1 MQYHLDGYNSGDPAV
16 AKAIALHD
24 PAQMPA
30 QVDVLIV
37 GCGPAGL
44 TLAAQMA
51 QFSDISVVIADQKDG
66 PLQVGQADGISC
78 RSIEMFNTF
87 GFAEDVLRE
96 GYWVNETSFWKPD
109 AARPEN
115 ITRTQKIEDVE
126 PGLSEFPHV
135 ILNQA
140 RVHDFYLR
148 CMANSARRLQPHY
161 ERALEALEVGQGAH
175 PVTARFNGPHG
186 PETVQARYVVGCD
199 GARSTVRRQIGRTL
213 KGEAANKAWG
223 VMDVLAVTDF
233 PDVRLKSVIQS
244 AQQGSVLIIPR
255 EGGYMVRMYIELE
268 KLGAGERAAGRNI
281 TIEQLIAAA
290 GRILHPYVLDV
301 KDVAWWS
308 VYDIG
313 QRLCDRFEDDSGHIF
328 IAGDACHTHSPK
340 AGQGMNVSMGDTFN
354 LGWKLASVLR
364 GQSDASLLRTYS
376 DERQQVA
383 QDLIDFDREFAR
395 IFSAPPQAGNAAQ
408 ASALQEAFVKA
419 GRFTAGMGVQYRP
432 SAICGDGAHQGLA
445 AGLPVG
451 QRFHSAPVVRLGD
464 ARPMELGHV
473 IKADGR
479 WRIFAFAGSADTG
492 AADGA
497 LYRFCTWMQDK
508 AASAWLGGA
517 DVGGVDTV
525 VDLRAVM
532 QQGHRD
538 LDLMQ
543 MPAVLRPAKGVFGLI
558 DYEKV
563 FCVNPARDI
572 FEMRGINRTEG
583 CVVIVR
589 PDQYVADVLPLGDT
603 SAVAAFFD
611 GVLLSQT

>member
-1 MQYHLDGYNSGDPAV
+1 MQYHLNGYTSGDPHV
-16 AKAIALHD
+16 AQATASHD

-51 QFSDISVVIADQKDG
+51 QFPDISVAIADQKDG

-96 GYWVNETSFWKPD
+96 GYWVNETTFWKPD
-109 AARPEN
+109 PDQPAH
-115 ITRTQKIEDVE
+115 ITRTQKIDDVE

-148 CMANSARRLQPHY
+148 CMANGARRLQPHY
-161 ERALEALEVGQGAH
+161 GRALHSLQVGAGPH
-175 PVTARFNGPHG
+175 PVTAQFTGPNGP
-186 PETVQARYVVGCD
+186 EVVQARYVVGCD
-199 GARSTVRRQIGRTL
+199 GAQ
-213 KGEAANKAWG
+213 AWG

-244 AQQGSVLIIPR
+244 ANAGSVLIIPR
-255 EGGYMVRMYIELE
+255 EGGYMVRMYIELD
-268 KLGAGERAAGRNI
+268 KLGADERAAGRNI
-281 TIEQLIAAA
+281 TIDQLVAAA
-290 GRILHPYVLDV
+290 ERILHPYTLDV

-354 LGWKLASVLR
+354 LGWKLAAVLR
-364 GQSDASLLRTYS
+364 GQSDARLLRTYS

-383 QDLIDFDREFAR
+383 QDLIDFDRAFAR
-395 IFSAPPQAGNAAQ
+395 IFSAPPQPGNAAQ
-408 ASALQEAFVKA
+408 ASMLQETFIKA
-419 GRFTAGMGVQYRP
+419 GRFTAGMGVHYRP
-432 SAICGDGAHQGLA
+432 SAICGDGAHQALATGLT
-445 AGLPVG
+445 VG

-473 IKADGR
+473 ITADGR
-479 WRIFAFAGSADTG
+479 WRLFAFAGADDTG
-492 AADGA
+492 AEGGA
-497 LYRFCTWMQDK
+497 LHRFCTWAQDAMQTWGD
-508 AASAWLGGA
+508 GDA
-517 DVGGVDTV
+517 DAV

-543 MPAVLRPAKGVFGLI
+543 MPPILRPEKGCFGLI

-563 FCVNPARDI
+563 FCADPSRDI
-572 FEMRGINRTEG
+572 FDMRGIDRSAG

-589 PDQYVADVLPLGDT
+589 PDQYVADVLPLDDT
-603 SAVAAFFD
+603 QAVAGFFN
-611 GVLLSQT
+611 GVFVAQT